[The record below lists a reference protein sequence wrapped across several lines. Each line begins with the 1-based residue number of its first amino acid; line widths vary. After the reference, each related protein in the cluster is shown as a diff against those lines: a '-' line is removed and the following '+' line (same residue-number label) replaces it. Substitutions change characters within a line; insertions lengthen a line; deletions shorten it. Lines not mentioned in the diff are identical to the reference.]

1 MNKTVLIVDDNP
13 DMQKYVGVNLR
24 MRGFTVIS
32 SSDTVFALEI
42 LEKEPVD
49 LMLMNYAVSGKE
61 TQNICRRIRKISN
74 ADILLMT
81 NGTEGYMDTFS
92 MDCISKPFGV
102 EDVLYQIQKITDSR
116 QEKSNEHTRTQEV
129 SG

>member
-42 LEKEPVD
+42 LKKEPVD
-49 LMLMNYAVSGKE
+49 LMLMNSAVSGKE
-61 TQNICRRIRKISN
+61 TRKICRRIRKISN

-81 NGTEGYMDTFS
+81 NGTEAYHDTVS
-92 MDCISKPFGV
+92 IDCISKPFGV
-102 EDVLYQIQKITDSR
+102 EDLIARIQKMTNSR
-116 QEKSNEHTRTQEV
+116 QERSNEYTYV
-129 SG
+129 